1 MDLNKKYITI
11 SELMNSLAEYMGM
24 YGDIPILISSDET
37 ESGFLRP
44 LEAKFVCQITEEATD
59 EKQCC
64 VVLANYEIE
73 DAEDE
78 ENEEEFEV

>member
-1 MDLNKKYITI
+1 MDPNKKYITI
-11 SELMNSLAEYMGM
+11 SELMNSLAEFMSL

-44 LEAKFVCQITEEATD
+44 LESKFVCQITEEATD

-64 VVLANYEIE
+64 VVLTNYEIK
-73 DAEDE
+73 DVEDE
-78 ENEEEFEV
+78 ENESN